1 MQEDTDV
8 SKHHQSKTSWAGIK
22 VWFTL
27 LKLLTDTYT
36 ARIPH
41 KAKFSMVLIF
51 HLPATRTNSK
61 ETAKATHSNKELF
74 ILPSL
79 LLKNVSGERVSAYKG
94 VCKWYSYLFPK
105 INSPAGYHWHCE
117 RCGLG
122 IETRHVE
129 CAETSAFQRWLGVG
143 GCAITVHFYSV
154 HHQHATKLLGTR
166 EWKNTLGLRDQFA
179 TGVTGTLPP
188 RAQECNVRKCPAS
201 QGVIVLTLEF
211 WEIRFLWG

>member
-1 MQEDTDV
+1 MGIKNTPLCVVQEDTDV
-8 SKHHQSKTSWAGIK
+8 SKHHQSKTSWTGIK
-22 VWFTL
+22 LWFTL

-36 ARIPH
+36 AHIPH
-41 KAKFSMVLIF
+41 KAKFSMVLIS

-61 ETAKATHSNKELF
+61 ETAKATHGNKELF

-94 VCKWYSYLFPK
+94 VCKWYGYLFPK

-122 IETRHVE
+122 TETRHVQ

-143 GCAITVHFYSV
+143 VA
-154 HHQHATKLLGTR
+154 LLLCT
-166 EWKNTLGLRDQFA
+166 
-179 TGVTGTLPP
+179 
-188 RAQECNVRKCPAS
+188 
-201 QGVIVLTLEF
+201 
-211 WEIRFLWG
+211 